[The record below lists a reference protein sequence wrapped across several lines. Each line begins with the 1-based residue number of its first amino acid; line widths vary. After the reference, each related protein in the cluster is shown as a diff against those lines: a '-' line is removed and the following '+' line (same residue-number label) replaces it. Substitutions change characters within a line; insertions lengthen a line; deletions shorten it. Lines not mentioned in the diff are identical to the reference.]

1 MGKKP
6 AHYYK
11 LTSSTNKANIF
22 QLFEVLQALSDKSE
36 KMTITIEVHAHTQ
49 DSFDLNWIRNAIEE
63 PLDEMDIQ
71 ASTRLE

>member
-1 MGKKP
+1 MP
-6 AHYYK
+6 QSISLYVRMRVSEIPRTA
-11 LTSSTNKANIF
+11 
-22 QLFEVLQALSDKSE
+22 LFKFHLMCEP
-36 KMTITIEVHAHTQ
+36 THTQ